1 MVAACLRH
9 GIQHPFLFHAQAVTA
24 AGIVVAESH
33 DPKIRHAAAV
43 ARVQQQ
49 VLSIQGISEE
59 INKLTGVASDALIL
73 AILHLG
79 YAAGE
84 VIANNVQLHP
94 TSPLATAQS
103 LHIYGTVEL
112 MPQHVKALQILVR
125 QKGGIETIQLPGLRY
140 FLEQ

>member
-1 MVAACLRH
+1 MVAACLRY
-9 GIQHPFLFHAQAVTA
+9 GIQHPFLFYAQAVTA
-24 AGIVVAESH
+24 AGIVVAESQ
-33 DPKIRHAAAV
+33 DAKIRHAAAV

-59 INKLTGVASDALIL
+59 ITKLTDVASDALIL

-84 VIANNVQLHP
+84 VTANTIQIHP

-112 MPQHVKALQILVR
+112 MPQHVKALQVLVE
-125 QKGGIETIQLPGLRY
+125 QKGGIETITLPGLRY

>member
-1 MVAACLRH
+1 MVAACLQH

-24 AGIVVAESH
+24 AGIVVAETQDDKVRS
-33 DPKIRHAAAV
+33 AAIV
-43 ARVQQQ
+43 ARAQQQ
-49 VLSIQGISEE
+49 ILSIQGIADE
-59 INKLTGVASDALIL
+59 INKLTGAASDALIL

-84 VIANNVQLHP
+84 VTVNNVQLHP

-112 MPQHVKALQILVR
+112 LPQHVKALQILVE
-125 QKGGIETIQLPGLRY
+125 QKGGIETISLPGLKY